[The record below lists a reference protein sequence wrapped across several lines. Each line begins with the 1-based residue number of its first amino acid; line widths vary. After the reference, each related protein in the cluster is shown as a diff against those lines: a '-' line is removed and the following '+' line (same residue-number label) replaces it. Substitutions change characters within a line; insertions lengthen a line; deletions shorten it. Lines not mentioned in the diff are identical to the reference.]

1 MQLLQF
7 SSEAVGAEE
16 IRQGMSGAPVY
27 HDATGRIVGMVVLLI
42 KETGETIPCAVP
54 IEAIADIWL
63 PVKERLRET
72 ELLQQLL
79 KVFQPGE
86 WFTEKTFKSFYESLP
101 SSRLVQ
107 YDGLGEDKPQA
118 LLEQLRGQG
127 ERVYDFVN
135 CIRAKRP
142 DIPLTELIDLPP
154 VQRINFVNRKDE
166 LKEACGRYTLPY
178 ILFEAPAGYGK
189 TELLKAIEQRHFRDD
204 WLSIY
209 VETSQNTVTA
219 VDLANQ
225 VAARA
230 GYSQDL
236 SHLPDTRAVGY
247 TLAGFLD
254 DRLTSLHAPGVILLI
269 DSIERLPEGEIDAFV
284 NHFLFAVHSVLHE
297 VNLRVHLAG
306 RCVGSTWEKQAR
318 EFQFTVKPLTPFR
331 FRYVKD
337 TVRSL
342 LPSHEKLDLYAAH
355 LMHVTGGHPGCMA
368 KIIERA
374 SVTQSIKEDFEAY
387 LDDHREIVLSVAREI
402 RESIPEHLRD
412 TFDVLSVFRCYNYRL
427 LQRIIDAGLV
437 EYEGNADSLEKELTA
452 IYLVKR
458 KRGLI
463 RDEIV
468 RRLLALRLRWEFPD
482 RFLELCQAARQIYE
496 QDLQRLTT
504 HQPEIAIEGMYQELQ
519 LGYYQGK
526 QTPEARQAL
535 RDTFLAADGILRR
548 YLDLLTFGR
557 DPLDVPSI
565 RASFRD
571 LLKDA
576 ESNWEFRFAVDF
588 FLRGE
593 NQYGNEPYE
602 EMLAQVGRFF
612 AQEGDSPHE

>member
-1 MQLLQF
+1 MPGDKLKQNVALVRGEMAGTGFFIGSDGSLLTCFHVVGNQETGNLTDRPLTVTYNTVEYPAECICTPSNPRTLDVAVLRLADGKLPPGAALLPLGKWKSDSGQKSQFRTFGFRPPDVVNGLHARGKIRGRISTKHGMQLLQF

-27 HDATGRIVGMVVLLI
+27 HDATGQVVGMVVLLI

-86 WFTEKTFKSFYESLP
+86 WFTAKTFKSFYESLP
-101 SSRLVQ
+101 SSRLVK
-107 YDGLGEDKPQA
+107 YDELGEDKPQA
-118 LLEQLRGQG
+118 LLEQLRGQR

-166 LKEACGRYTLPY
+166 LEETCERYALPY

-284 NHFLFAVHSVLHE
+284 NHFLFAVHSVLHK

-306 RCVGSTWEKQAR
+306 RYIGSTWEKRAR
-318 EFQFTVKPLTPFR
+318 EFQFTVKPLTPFH

-342 LPSHEKLDLYAAH
+342 LPSQEKLDLYAAH

-368 KIIERA
+368 KII
-374 SVTQSIKEDFEAY
+374 
-387 LDDHREIVLSVAREI
+387 
-402 RESIPEHLRD
+402 
-412 TFDVLSVFRCYNYRL
+412 
-427 LQRIIDAGLV
+427 
-437 EYEGNADSLEKELTA
+437 
-452 IYLVKR
+452 
-458 KRGLI
+458 
-463 RDEIV
+463 
-468 RRLLALRLRWEFPD
+468 
-482 RFLELCQAARQIYE
+482 
-496 QDLQRLTT
+496 
-504 HQPEIAIEGMYQELQ
+504 
-519 LGYYQGK
+519 
-526 QTPEARQAL
+526 
-535 RDTFLAADGILRR
+535 
-548 YLDLLTFGR
+548 
-557 DPLDVPSI
+557 
-565 RASFRD
+565 
-571 LLKDA
+571 
-576 ESNWEFRFAVDF
+576 
-588 FLRGE
+588 
-593 NQYGNEPYE
+593 
-602 EMLAQVGRFF
+602 
-612 AQEGDSPHE
+612 